1 MPKEPKKEPVSAIGL
16 SGAGVGAA
24 SSPGVP
30 AKRGRGRQKGMPR
43 PPGAGR
49 KKGTPNKFPQL
60 TRADSTKVGAP
71 IRVLCQIASG
81 KKMKAAAEPGS
92 PKQAKIFPTLA
103 ERLRAA
109 ETLARKIVPDVKA
122 VEVTGAAGGD
132 LVIKIVRFGDADH
145 ASA

>member
-1 MPKEPKKEPVSAIGL
+1 MPKEPKKGPVTAKDL
-16 SGAGVGAA
+16 SCAGADSVG
-24 SSPGVP
+24 PGDP
-30 AKRGRGRQKGMPR
+30 PKRGRGRAKGMPR

-49 KKGTPNKFPQL
+49 KKGTPNKVNQV
-60 TRADSTKVGAP
+60 TRSYITKEGAP

-145 ASA
+145 APA